1 MLFTDVIKT
10 NKEFSR
16 AYKKGRFC
24 VCESVCVYYLKNSTP
39 YNKLGITTSK
49 KLGNAVIRNRARRI
63 IRAAYRECEKYIP
76 LGYDFIVVART
87 GIIDKKSTDIKR
99 FFMGKLIKDISKN
112 ENIKVNKK

>member
-87 GIIDKKSTDIKR
+87 EIIDKKSTDIKR

-112 ENIKVNKK
+112 EKIKVNKK

>member
-24 VCESVCVYYLKNSTP
+24 VCDSVCVYYLKNSSP
-39 YNKLGITTSK
+39 YNKLGITTPK

-63 IRAAYRECEKYIP
+63 IRAAYRECEQYIP
-76 LGYDFIVVART
+76 LGYDLVVVARN

-99 FFMGKLIKDISKN
+99 FFLKRLIRDIRCN
-112 ENIKVNKK
+112 ENKKGKK